1 MNQLFRF
8 TPVLAS
14 VLLLCPSPAV
24 AADASFVIGGGV
36 AAGQRYSGADQN
48 SVAPVILLDYSNG
61 GFFASSMRGL
71 GYGAQ
76 AGPFSY
82 SAALGYRGERKERNK
97 KGLFGNSGSDDLRG
111 MGDIK
116 GNASALLGLAYT
128 LLPGVELSLNADL
141 PLSQK
146 DNGSTV
152 HAGISGQLL
161 SLSNDT
167 VTLALTAAFG
177 DAKYNQTYYGVS
189 ARQAGQ
195 SNFNA
200 YRAGAG
206 LYEINAAL
214 SWEHKFDARWSLT
227 TVFGATR
234 LVNDAARSPLVRRR
248 TAPGGALY
256 VSYVY

>member
-1 MNQLFRF
+1 MNQLSRF

-14 VLLLCPSPAV
+14 VLLLCSNPV
-24 AADASFVIGGGV
+24 LADDATFVIGGGI
-36 AAGQRYSGADQN
+36 AAGQRYSGSDQN

-71 GYGAQ
+71 GYGSQ

-82 SAALGYRGERKERNK
+82 SAALGYRGERKEKNE
-97 KGLFGNSGSDDLRG
+97 KGLFGNSGSDYLRG

-116 GNASALLGLAYT
+116 GNASALLGLGYT

-146 DNGSTV
+146 DNGKTV

-161 SLSNDT
+161 SRPNDT

-189 ARQAGQ
+189 ALQAGQ
-195 SNFNA
+195 SNFSP
-200 YRAGAG
+200 YQAGSG
-206 LYEINAAL
+206 LYEVNAAL

-227 TVFGATR
+227 TLLGATR
-234 LVNDAARSPLVRRR
+234 LVKDAGRSPLVRRK
-248 TAPGGALY
+248 TAPGAALY
-256 VSYVY
+256 FSYVY